1 DHLQFHAAPRAAS
14 GSGRE
19 TCARRIHA
27 GTSRQI
33 LAGQSPDGRTDRAA
47 GGNRVLHRPRPGDH
61 VSDRQTSDHEISR
74 RRAHATKRE
83 IQSPRLPRFP
93 LEEWQR
99 PDRVARMGISRT
111 DEDWRVIKRLR
122 PPQRIISTAEMKRRI
137 KRIAPLQAGKMLGA
151 LYNL

>member
-1 DHLQFHAAPRAAS
+1 
-14 GSGRE
+14 
-19 TCARRIHA
+19 
-27 GTSRQI
+27 
-33 LAGQSPDGRTDRAA
+33 
-47 GGNRVLHRPRPGDH
+47 HRPRPGDH

-83 IQSPRLPRFP
+83 IQSPCLPRFP

-99 PDRVARMGISRT
+99 PDCVARMGISRT

-137 KRIAPLQAGKMLGA
+137 KRIAPLHAGKMLGA
-151 LYNL
+151 LYARMGLICLPCSPWPRWPERLLHRPNN